1 MAVLQ
6 AVFLYLSAFTLPKP
20 DPKPEPKPEPKPTP
34 DPTPDPTPAVSK
46 VTGVSLKT
54 RTTSSVT
61 LSWNKTSG
69 ADGYYVYRSDSY
81 GGTYKKIGSTA
92 KNEYKNT
99 GLTQGREYY
108 YKVYAYKGSVKSSSA
123 SKFAATAKPKYDR
136 YGKTTE
142 NYINMRS
149 HAGTSYSAVTMLSK
163 GKTVTILARD
173 NEEKETKALH
183 GLYRATL
190 HNMVEGVTKGFEKHL
205 MISGVGVKVTLQGT
219 KLVMNIGFSHPVE
232 VEQPKGITF
241 AVVNATPNLVEIAV
255 KGIDKIEV
263 GQCAAT
269 IKAIKKVE
277 PYHGY
282 GIYYKDEVVVR
293 KEGKT
298 AGK

>member
-1 MAVLQ
+1 M
-6 AVFLYLSAFTLPKP
+6 SRIGRLPVVIP
-20 DPKPEPKPEPKPTP
+20 QG
-34 DPTPDPTPAVSK
+34 
-46 VTGVSLKT
+46 VTVTFADGVATVKGPLG
-54 RTTSSVT
+54 T
-61 LSWNKTSG
+61 LS
-69 ADGYYVYRSDSY
+69 
-81 GGTYKKIGSTA
+81 
-92 KNEYKNT
+92 E
-99 GLTQGREYY
+99 
-108 YKVYAYKGSVKSSSA
+108 
-123 SKFAATAKPKYDR
+123 
-136 YGKTTE
+136 
-142 NYINMRS
+142 
-149 HAGTSYSAVTMLSK
+149 
-163 GKTVTILARD
+163 
-173 NEEKETKALH
+173 ETKALH

-205 MISGVGVKVTLQGT
+205 MISGVGVKVALQGT

>member
-1 MAVLQ
+1 M
-6 AVFLYLSAFTLPKP
+6 SRIGRLPVVIP
-20 DPKPEPKPEPKPTP
+20 QG
-34 DPTPDPTPAVSK
+34 
-46 VTGVSLKT
+46 VTVTFADGVATVKGPLG
-54 RTTSSVT
+54 T
-61 LSWNKTSG
+61 LSEEIKGHINLEIKG
-69 ADGYYVYRSDSY
+69 
-81 GGTYKKIGSTA
+81 
-92 KNEYKNT
+92 NEAIFT
-99 GLTQGREYY
+99 
-108 YKVYAYKGSVKSSSA
+108 
-123 SKFAATAKPKYDR
+123 
-136 YGKTTE
+136 
-142 NYINMRS
+142 
-149 HAGTSYSAVTMLSK
+149 
-163 GKTVTILARD
+163 RD
-173 NEEKETKALH
+173 NDEKETKALH

-205 MISGVGVKVTLQGT
+205 MISGVGVKVALQGT

-269 IKAIKKVE
+269 IKAIKKGE